1 MSAAERQRRHFASD
15 NWAGVHPEVL
25 AAIAS
30 VNSGH
35 VPSYGHDEYTAAAT
49 AKLRADLGE
58 NAAIFFVFGGTG
70 ANVLSLQSIAQSF
83 NTVICAESA
92 HIYTSECAAAEKH
105 IGCKL
110 SPVPSLDGKI
120 DRDGIAQHLHHFG
133 NDHHVQPSAV
143 SISQASEYGTVYAPD
158 EIRLISS
165 FAHEHGLRLH
175 MDGAR
180 LANAAAHLGV
190 SLREISGDAGVDVLS
205 FGGTK
210 NGMIAGEA
218 VVFFDEALA
227 RDFKYRRMQGMQLS
241 SKMRF
246 IAAQF
251 DAMFTGNL
259 WLRSATHANAMAE
272 RLGIGIAALQG
283 CRVTQ
288 RVQANEVFAVIPRE
302 HIAALQDITY
312 FQVWDEAASEARFVC
327 SFDTT
332 EDDIAEF
339 LTAASRIIAGGHNGS

>member
-1 MSAAERQRRHFASD
+1 MAAAERQRRHFASD
-15 NWAGVHPEVL
+15 NWSGVHPEVL
-25 AAIAS
+25 AAISA
-30 VNSGH
+30 VNVGH
-35 VPSYGHDEYTAAAT
+35 VPSYGHDEHTSAALE
-49 AKLRADLGE
+49 KLRAVFGE
-58 NAAIFFVFGGTG
+58 DAEIFFVFGGTG
-70 ANVLSLQSIAQSF
+70 ANVLGLQTIARSF
-83 NTVICAESA
+83 NTVICAASA

-110 SPVPSLDGKI
+110 SPVPTLDGKI
-120 DRDGIAQHLHHFG
+120 DRDGISRHLHDFG

-143 SISQASEYGTVYAPD
+143 SISQASEYGTVYSPD
-158 EIRLISS
+158 EVRVIAA

-180 LANAAAHLGV
+180 LGNAAAHLGA

-205 FGGTK
+205 FGSTK

-218 VVFFDEALA
+218 VVFFDPSLA
-227 RDFKYRRMQGMQLS
+227 KDFVYRRMQGMQLS

-251 DAMFTGNL
+251 DAMFTGDL
-259 WLRSATHANAMAE
+259 WLRSATHANAMAS
-272 RLGIGIAALQG
+272 RLAEGIAALPE

-302 HIAALQDITY
+302 RIAALQDVTY
-312 FQVWDEAASEARFVC
+312 FHMWDEATSEARFVC

-332 EDDIAEF
+332 DEDVAGF
-339 LTAASRIIAGGHNGS
+339 LTAASRIIGGG

>member
-1 MSAAERQRRHFASD
+1 MSAAERERRHFASD

-25 AAIAS
+25 AAIAA

-35 VPSYGHDEYTAAAT
+35 VPSYGHDEYTAAAME
-49 AKLRADLGE
+49 KLRGVFGGDAE
-58 NAAIFFVFGGTG
+58 IFFVFGGTG
-70 ANVLSLQSIAQSF
+70 ANVLGLQTIAQSF

-92 HIYTSECAAAEKH
+92 HIYTSECGAAEKL

-110 SPVPSLDGKI
+110 TPVASSDGKI
-120 DRDGIAQHLHHFG
+120 DRDGIARHLHHFG

-143 SISQASEYGTVYAPD
+143 SISQASEYGTVYSPD
-158 EIRLISS
+158 EIRLIAA
-165 FAHEHGLRLH
+165 FARDHGLRLH

-190 SLREISGDAGVDVLS
+190 SLLEISGDAGVDVLS

-218 VVFFDEALA
+218 VVFFDRALA
-227 RDFKYRRMQGMQLS
+227 QDFIYRRMQGMQLP

-246 IAAQF
+246 VAAQF
-251 DAMFTGNL
+251 DAMLTGEL
-259 WLRSATHANAMAE
+259 WRRSASHANDMAA
-272 RLGIGIAALQG
+272 LLAGGIAALPG
-283 CRVTQ
+283 CNVTQ
-288 RVQANEVFAVIPRE
+288 RVQANEVFAVLPRE
-302 HIAALQDITY
+302 HIAALQDISY
-312 FQVWDEAASEARFVC
+312 FHVWDEAKSEARFLC

-332 EDDIAEF
+332 EDDVSRFLIA
-339 LTAASRIIAGGHNGS
+339 AARIITGGQNGP